1 MQLMERIRPES
12 DDRGTTA
19 NPYQATAAESQMTRR
34 DSIFRNVA
42 ILLLLTGPLSLAMS
56 GVQSKL
62 LGAGIINTK
71 DLSPLVGNETGTLA
85 EYLLNV
91 WHWDAMIFVLYLATI
106 PSVVVAVWLLRSR
119 PITMP

>member
-12 DDRGTTA
+12 DDRGTTDK
-19 NPYQATAAESQMTRR
+19 PYQTTAAESQVARH
-34 DSIFRNVA
+34 DAIFRKMA
-42 ILLLLTGPLSLAMS
+42 ILLLLTGPMSLAMS

-71 DLSPLVGNETGTLA
+71 DLSPLVGNETGTLS

-91 WHWDAMIFVLYLATI
+91 WHWDAVIFVLYLATI